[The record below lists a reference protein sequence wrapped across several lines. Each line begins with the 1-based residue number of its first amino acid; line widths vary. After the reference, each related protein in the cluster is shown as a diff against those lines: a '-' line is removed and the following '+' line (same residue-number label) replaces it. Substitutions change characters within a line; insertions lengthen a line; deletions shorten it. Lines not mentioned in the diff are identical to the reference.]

1 MLKFSGFADLT
12 SCLGGRAARSKPKR
26 FPRATHARLAQ
37 LTAHQKVFRKLL
49 AEQCPNTAGIRRLAA
64 QREADTLIHRH
75 AHS

>member
-26 FPRATHARLAQ
+26 FPRATHTRRAQ
-37 LTAHQKVFRKLL
+37 LTAHQKVFVRLL
-49 AEQCPNTAGIRRLAA
+49 TERVPQNYRHQTSDSPKDSKHLM
-64 QREADTLIHRH
+64 HRH